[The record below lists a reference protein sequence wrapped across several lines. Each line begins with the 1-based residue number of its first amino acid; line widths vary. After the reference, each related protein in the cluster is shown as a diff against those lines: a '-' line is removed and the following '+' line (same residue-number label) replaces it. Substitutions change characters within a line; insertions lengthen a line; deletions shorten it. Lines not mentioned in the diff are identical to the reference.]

1 MDAIASSRKYYSQAA
16 FMRVTATERFLSAL
30 AQEGITGLLYSREDD
45 DAVTVETWRRH
56 SGGPIVCR
64 LTTTW
69 KSDGYEI
76 SFRRHL

>member
-30 AQEGITGLLYSREDD
+30 AQEGITGLLYAREDD
-45 DAVTVETWRRH
+45 DTVTVETWRKH
-56 SGGPIVCR
+56 FGGPIVCR

-69 KSDGYEI
+69 LPCGYTLNFE
-76 SFRRHL
+76 RML